1 MQKNMMDHNWTY
13 NEQDFDS
20 TMVGNYFGYVY
31 RITNLING
39 YDYIGR
45 KYFKTKRKLKPLIGR
60 KNKRHRIKETDWQDY
75 WGSSKRLLEDIDKYG
90 KENFKREIICLCET
104 RGQTNYMEAKIQF
117 DEDVLM
123 KENNYNGIIAI
134 KIGGGSIKNL
144 SEDYLKSKWLNLKK
158 TMYNQSKL

>member
-1 MQKNMMDHNWTY
+1 
-13 NEQDFDS
+13 
-20 TMVGNYFGYVY
+20 MVGDYFGYVY
-31 RITNLING
+31 RITNLINE

-75 WGSSKRLLEDIDKYG
+75 WGSSKRLLEDIEKHG
-90 KENFKREIICLCET
+90 KHNFKREIICLCSS

-117 DEDVLM
+117 DEDVLI

-134 KIGGGSIKNL
+134 KIGGGSIN
-144 SEDYLKSKWLNLKK
+144 
-158 TMYNQSKL
+158 KLAEGYVQLQ

>member
-1 MQKNMMDHNWTY
+1 MSMMKTEWTY
-13 NEQDFDS
+13 NGESFSSD
-20 TMVGNYFGYVY
+20 MVGDYFGFVY

-60 KNKRHRIKETDWQDY
+60 KNKRHKIKETDWKEY

-90 KENFKREIICLCET
+90 KENFKREIICLCKT

-117 DEDVLM
+117 DEDVLI

-134 KIGGGSIKNL
+134 KIGGGSIQEL
-144 SEDYLKSKWLNLKK
+144 SEDYLKLKLLNLKK
-158 TMYNQSKL
+158 AMYNDSKL

>member
-1 MQKNMMDHNWTY
+1 MQKIMMNEWMHNGKSFTS
-13 NEQDFDS
+13 D
-20 TMVGNYFGYVY
+20 MVSDYYGFVY

-39 YDYIGR
+39 YDYVGR

-75 WGSSKRLLEDIDKYG
+75 WGSSRRLLEDIEKHG
-90 KENFKREIICLCET
+90 KHNFKREIICLCDT

-117 DEDVLM
+117 DEDVLI

-134 KIGGGSIKNL
+134 KIGGGSIQEL
-144 SEDYLKSKWLNLKK
+144 SEDYLKLKLLNLKK
-158 TMYNQSKL
+158 AMYNQSKI